1 MTMNLEEAR
10 KLIDQADKE
19 LVPLIE
25 QRMNAVVEVGK
36 YKKEHNIPVLDENR
50 EKAVLDKIASYTEN
64 KDFEDSV
71 RKIFQAIIDT
81 TKEYQQE
88 EIIDQ

>member
-1 MTMNLEEAR
+1 MNLEEAR
-10 KLIDQADKE
+10 RLIDQADKE

-36 YKKEHNIPVLDENR
+36 YKKEHNLPVLDESR
-50 EKAVLDKIASYTEN
+50 EKVVLDKIGSYTEN
-64 KDFEDSV
+64 KDFEASI
-71 RKIFQAIIDT
+71 RKIFQAIMDT

-88 EIIDQ
+88 KIIDRD